1 METQNRIHKLR
12 KNLNLSQESLAAILG
27 TTQQA
32 VSRME
37 SDPHN
42 IPTNLLIEMSK
53 IFNVTTD
60 YILGCSD
67 TKRDLNGQI
76 RMNLEMDM
84 YYTIVLRY
92 QRLTDI
98 NKKTLITL
106 LECLEQ
112 AQSEQEK
119 LV

>member
-1 METQNRIHKLR
+1 METNNRIRELR
-12 KNLNLSQESLAAILG
+12 KNLNLSQESLSTILG
-27 TTQQA
+27 TTQQM

-37 SDPHN
+37 SNPYN
-42 IPTNLLIEMSK
+42 IPINLLIKMSK

-67 TKRDLNGQI
+67 IKRDLNGQI

-84 YYTIVLRY
+84 YYDIVLRY

-112 AQSEQEK
+112 SQNEQEK
-119 LV
+119 FV